1 MEKQLKSFEEVKVL
15 LKNSTAAWD
24 RIIEYIRT
32 NYVVDELWDGK
43 DELKFR
49 RSGRTLATFYIKD
62 GFFTALIIF
71 GKKERE
77 KFEESGDMF
86 SDYINGFY
94 TNSKTYHDGKWMFI
108 DVVDTVHAADII
120 GLINIKKK
128 PNNKK

>member
-1 MEKQLKSFEEVKVL
+1 MVRMSSNLGKR
-15 LKNSTAAWD
+15 KNVGNFLYKR
-24 RIIEYIRT
+24 RI
-32 NYVVDELWDGK
+32 
-43 DELKFR
+43 
-49 RSGRTLATFYIKD
+49 
-62 GFFTALIIF
+62 FTALIIF

-108 DVVDTVHAADII
+108 DVVDTAYVTDII
-120 GLINIKKK
+120 SLINIKKK